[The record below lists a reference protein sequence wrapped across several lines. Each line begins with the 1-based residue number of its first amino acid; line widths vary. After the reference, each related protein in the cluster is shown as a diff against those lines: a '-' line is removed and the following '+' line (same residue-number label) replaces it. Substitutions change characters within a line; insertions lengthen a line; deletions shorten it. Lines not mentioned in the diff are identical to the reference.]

1 MKLDEFQ
8 ATGGGEAPQIQS
20 KNLPAILRLMG
31 GDNQKAQQVIQGMRR
46 LQAGQGLPAGKFS
59 DAILDLIQK
68 SVAIEIASGTAA
80 VQKVDTARNIYKDK
94 GEDKGKGAEEV
105 PDFKSSAQI
114 KGEPLP
120 LLNNSKQYEDID
132 ESMAYAMPGQDEEK
146 ETVTYSK
153 TKKQGDASV
162 TVSANADS
170 MDELHDILRLAG
182 IDFEKSGKVDDTP
195 DHNDHDDHEE
205 EPCDDCDNE
214 EPDAIVVKGLPH
226 DDEKP
231 NYSTDKEVLINY
243 LKNKISKSV

>member
-31 GDNQKAQQVIQGMRR
+31 GDNQKAQLVIQGMRR

-59 DAILDLIQK
+59 EAILDLIQA
-68 SVAIEIASGTAA
+68 SVAIEIQSGTAA
-80 VQKVDTARNIYKDK
+80 VNKIDTARNIYKDK
-94 GEDKGKGAEEV
+94 GKGSQAGAEEV
-105 PDFKSSAQI
+105 PDFSKSTGNL
-114 KGEPLP
+114 KGTAEPLK
-120 LLNNSKQYEDID
+120 NSKQY

-153 TKKQGDASV
+153 TKKQGDSSV

-205 EPCDDCDNE
+205 PCDDCGDDDPE
-214 EPDAIVVKGLPH
+214 AIVVKGLPQ

-243 LKNKISKSV
+243 LKDKISKSV

>member
-1 MKLDEFQ
+1 MKLNEFQ
-8 ATGGGEAPQIQS
+8 ATDGAEAPQIQS

-31 GDNQKAQQVIQGMRR
+31 GDNQKAQLVIQGMRK
-46 LQAGQGLPAGKFS
+46 LQQGQGLPAGKFAE
-59 DAILDLIQK
+59 AILSLIQN
-68 SVAIEIASGTAA
+68 SVAIEIQSGTAA
-80 VQKVDTARNIYKDK
+80 VQKIDTARNIYKDK
-94 GEDKGKGAEEV
+94 VSKADSGEAV

-114 KGEPLP
+114 KGEPEKLAA
-120 LLNNSKQYEDID
+120 SKQYEDID

-195 DHNDHDDHEE
+195 DHDDHDDHEE
-205 EPCDDCDNE
+205 APCDHSDNE

-226 DDEKP
+226 NDKKP

-243 LKNKISKSV
+243 LKDKMSKSV

>member
-1 MKLDEFQ
+1 MKLNEFQ
-8 ATGGGEAPQIQS
+8 ATDGAEAPQIQS

-31 GDNQKAQQVIQGMRR
+31 GDNQKAQLVIQGMRK
-46 LQAGQGLPAGKFS
+46 LQAGQGLPAGKFAE
-59 DAILDLIQK
+59 AILSLIQN
-68 SVAIEIASGTAA
+68 SVAIEIQSGTAA

-94 GEDKGKGAEEV
+94 VSKADSGEAV

-114 KGEPLP
+114 KGEPEKLA
-120 LLNNSKQYEDID
+120 NSKQYEDID

-153 TKKQGDASV
+153 TEKQGDASV

-195 DHNDHDDHEE
+195 DQNDHDDHEE
-205 EPCDDCDNE
+205 APCDHSDNE
-214 EPDAIVVKGLPH
+214 EPDAIVVKGLPQ
-226 DDEKP
+226 DDKKP

-243 LKNKISKSV
+243 LKDKMSKSV

>member
-1 MKLDEFQ
+1 MKLNEFQ
-8 ATGGGEAPQIQS
+8 ATDGAEAPQIQS

-31 GDNQKAQQVIQGMRR
+31 GDNQKAQLVIQGMRK
-46 LQAGQGLPAGKFS
+46 LQQGQGLPAGKFAE
-59 DAILDLIQK
+59 AILSLIQN
-68 SVAIEIASGTAA
+68 SVAIEIQSGTAA
-80 VQKVDTARNIYKDK
+80 VQKIDTARNIYKDK
-94 GEDKGKGAEEV
+94 SSKADSGEAV

-114 KGEPLP
+114 KGEPEKLTQ
-120 LLNNSKQYEDID
+120 SKQYEDID

-243 LKNKISKSV
+243 LKDKMSKSV